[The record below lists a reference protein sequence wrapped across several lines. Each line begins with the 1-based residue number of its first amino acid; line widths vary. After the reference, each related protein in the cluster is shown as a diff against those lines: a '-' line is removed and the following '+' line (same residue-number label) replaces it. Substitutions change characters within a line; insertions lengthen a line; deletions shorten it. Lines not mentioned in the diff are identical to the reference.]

1 MMRMISPHAP
11 RRSSRASTRATN
23 LSLDAALVDEAKQLG
38 VNISLAAARGL
49 EQAVAKIRAERWL
62 EENRAAFDSYNE
74 YVEEHGLPLEKF
86 RLF

>member
-1 MMRMISPHAP
+1 MRMVNPRISV
-11 RRSSRASTRATN
+11 RSSRASTRATN
-23 LSLDAALVDEAKQLG
+23 LSLAAALVDEAKELG

-49 EQAVAKIRAERWL
+49 EQAVAKIRSERWV

-74 YVEEHGLPLEKF
+74 YVEEHGLPLEKS

>member
-1 MMRMISPHAP
+1 MRMVSPHVSMQS
-11 RRSSRASTRATN
+11 RRASTRPTN
-23 LSLDAALVDEAKQLG
+23 VSLDVALVDEAKELG
-38 VNISLAAARGL
+38 VNISLAATWGL
-49 EQAVAKIRAERWL
+49 EQAVAKIRAERWV